1 MLGARQLS
9 SCVTVCCA
17 STCASSSV
25 KPPTHKLSLSA
36 LNGERGDLQ
45 PGIYSQT
52 SDGSQAPASFKD
64 SSYGGGL
71 VICQSATL
79 THTHTHTETC
89 TTACIVP
96 SRTTEPT
103 DTPLRETFVSE
114 NGGREERL
122 LYILLW
128 IELKWRAIYWIDVQL
143 NLCSSDKRRLSMN
156 LAPTQ

>member
-1 MLGARQLS
+1 MCHGVLRLNL
-9 SCVTVCCA
+9 
-17 STCASSSV
+17 SV

-71 VICQSATL
+71 VICQSA
-79 THTHTHTETC
+79 HTETC

-122 LYILLW
+122 LYILL
-128 IELKWRAIYWIDVQL
+128 
-143 NLCSSDKRRLSMN
+143 
-156 LAPTQ
+156 